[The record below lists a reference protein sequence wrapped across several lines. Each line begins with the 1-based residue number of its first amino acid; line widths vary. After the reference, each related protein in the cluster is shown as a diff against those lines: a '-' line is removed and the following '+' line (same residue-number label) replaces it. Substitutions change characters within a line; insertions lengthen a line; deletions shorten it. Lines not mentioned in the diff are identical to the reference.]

1 MITSKPKALLRSLV
15 FSYLVSGILLLALS
29 FGLYKLKMKETQ
41 INTAVY
47 LIYLLACL
55 VGGFL
60 AGKATRQRRFFWGM
74 FSGLLYFA
82 VLFAVSWLMKQG
94 DFPDTT
100 RIMTTMAC
108 CLAGGTAGGMMSA

>member
-1 MITSKPKALLRSLV
+1 MTISKPKALLRSLV
-15 FSYLVSGILLLALS
+15 FSYLLSGILLLALS

-47 LIYLLACL
+47 LIYLLVCL
-55 VGGFL
+55 AGGFL
-60 AGKATRQRRFFWGM
+60 TGKAARQRRFFWGM
-74 FSGLLYFA
+74 VSGLLYFA

-94 DFPDTT
+94 DFPDAT

-108 CLAGGTAGGMMSA
+108 CAAGGTAGGMIS